1 MQYINFIQDPSNDY
15 PGETI
20 AYLKLCGISIA
31 AAIIIGVLLGALVS
45 RNAIVAF
52 LAVNLSGLIR
62 AIPIIAIFLMF
73 VPTLGIGFK
82 PAIIALIILGIPPIL
97 LNTYTGIRGVEPAMI
112 DAAKGMGMTTLQI
125 ATRIQAPLV
134 TPLVAAGIRTSAVQI
149 VATATLGGF
158 IAAGGYGDY
167 IIDAINVGNNT
178 ELIVGAVSVAIL
190 AIFVEVFMSWLQ
202 SALTPQGSK
211 YRSRWR
217 QPKHDTVSCG
227 TLILHTFIGLVILRR
242 KKWFFSDAHQERS
255 FYCCSLSFPCSS
267 CQHAVVLQVEALRLP
282 LARPPRP
289 QKYR

>member
-15 PGETI
+15 LGETI
-20 AYLKLCGISIA
+20 AYLKLCGFSIA
-31 AAIIIGVLLGALVS
+31 AAIIIGVLLGALAS

-62 AIPIIAIFLMF
+62 AIPIIAIFLTF

-97 LNTYTGIRGVEPAMI
+97 LNTYTGIRGVDPAMI

-167 IIDAINVGNNT
+167 IVDAINVGNNT

-202 SALTPQGSK
+202 SALTPQGLK
-211 YRSRWR
+211 
-217 QPKHDTVSCG
+217 V
-227 TLILHTFIGLVILRR
+227 
-242 KKWFFSDAHQERS
+242 QE
-255 FYCCSLSFPCSS
+255 
-267 CQHAVVLQVEALRLP
+267 QVAT
-282 LARPPRP
+282 A
-289 QKYR
+289 KA